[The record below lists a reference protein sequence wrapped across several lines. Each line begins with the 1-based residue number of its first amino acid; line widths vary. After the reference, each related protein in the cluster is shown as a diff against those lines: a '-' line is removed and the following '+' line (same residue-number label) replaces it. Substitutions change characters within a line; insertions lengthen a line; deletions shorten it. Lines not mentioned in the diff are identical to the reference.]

1 MKKIFTLLFV
11 SVFAFTACEGPEGP
25 EGPPGEDGVNIVG
38 ETFEYSNINFSSQND
53 YTFSDS
59 YDPPLVEGDVM
70 LVYRLE
76 GIENGLKIWEPLPT
90 VFFNSDTGDDLRHR
104 FNFTNVD
111 VEIII
116 ESSNFSAFGPDLLSN
131 QSFRVVIVPSDLI
144 NSVDTSNIDA
154 VMKAANI
161 KSVQKLN

>member
-1 MKKIFTLLFV
+1 MKKIFALLFV

-38 ETFEYSNINFSSQND
+38 ETFEFENVDFSPQND
-53 YTFSDS
+53 FYEASF
-59 YDPPLVEGDVM
+59 DPPLVEGDVM
-70 LVYRLE
+70 LAYRLE
-76 GIENGLKIWEPLPT
+76 TVENGQDVWEPLPT
-90 VFFNSDTGDDLRHR
+90 ATIYFDNGGYLQYR
-104 FNFTNVD
+104 FNFTRND
-111 VEIII
+111 VVIIL
-116 ESSNFSAFGPDLLSN
+116 ESDDISLLAPEYTQN
-131 QSFRVVIVPSDLI
+131 QVFRVVIVPSDLI